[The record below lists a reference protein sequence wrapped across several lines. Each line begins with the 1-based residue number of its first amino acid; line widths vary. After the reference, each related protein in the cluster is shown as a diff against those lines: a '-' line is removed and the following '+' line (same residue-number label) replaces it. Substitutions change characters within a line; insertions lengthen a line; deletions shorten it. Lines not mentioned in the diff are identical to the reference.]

1 MFKGTLTAVLTIA
14 VLVANVS
21 AQDWD
26 VGCIDTGV
34 SANCFDFIDSFCGSI
49 GGITVRPLDNVARCF
64 NLDSKVK
71 CDFTAWFDT
80 PGNSTKSAEPSVES
94 CKQLLGIASKLCPM
108 GGFGHITGERGFQYL
123 VDPNLGS
130 CGSDEANGNPS

>member
-1 MFKGTLTAVLTIA
+1 MFTIA
-14 VLVANVS
+14 VLVAKAS

-34 SANCFDFIDSFCGSI
+34 SANCMEFIDSFCDSAGRT
-49 GGITVRPLDNVARCF
+49 TVRPFDNVARCF
-64 NLDSKVK
+64 NLDGNVK

-94 CKQLLGIASKLCPM
+94 CKQLLGIASKLCPQ
-108 GGFGHITGERGFQYL
+108 GGFGHITGEQGFQFL
-123 VDPNLGS
+123 VDPNLGT
-130 CGSDEANGNPS
+130 CGGNEASGNPS